1 MLERKSIRRE
11 RSRILSINL
20 YMLSLFLRCLV
31 EHNDA
36 ILIDAI
42 FSKIQSFLAITFL
55 IKKMKIIEITKKREL
70 FINLCLPCLK
80 YISFL
85 FKT

>member
-1 MLERKSIRRE
+1 MLERKSIKRE

-70 FINLCLPCLK
+70 FINLCF
-80 YISFL
+80 YRA
-85 FKT
+85 